1 MHSMIPRRR
10 MTPFLAVGGALCL
23 WALTMSA
30 QAPPAAP
37 QAPPAGGGRGA
48 GGGGGGRGAGGGGG
62 RGAGG
67 GAPAA
72 QNPQAAAPIDLT
84 GYWVS
89 LVTEDWLYRMRTPEK
104 GDMDQSVPMS
114 QAARAAA
121 MNWDPDKDTAAGE
134 QCKSYG
140 VAAIMRVPGRLH
152 ITWQDENTL
161 KVETDAGTQTRLL
174 HFGGTPPT
182 TGDAGW
188 QGYSVASWDG
198 IGGRG
203 GRGGGGGAPLNVA
216 PGGPAPIRPGS
227 LKVITTMMKSGYIR
241 KNGVPY
247 SASTKLTEFFDRL
260 NEPNGDTLLL
270 VSTTMEDPQ
279 FLTQPFLTSTHFKKE
294 PDGSKWSPSVCSAK

>member
-1 MHSMIPRRR
+1 MHSIIPRRR
-10 MTPFLAVGGALCL
+10 ITPLLALGGALLL
-23 WALTMSA
+23 WATVSVNA
-30 QAPPAAP
+30 QG
-37 QAPPAGGGRGA
+37 PPAGGGRG
-48 GGGGGGRGAGGGGG
+48 GGGRG
-62 RGAGG
+62 GG
-67 GAPAA
+67 GAPAGPQNA
-72 QNPQAAAPIDLT
+72 QTAAPIDLT

-140 VAAIMRVPGRLH
+140 AAAIMRVPGRLH

-161 KVETDAGTQTRLL
+161 KVETDAGTQTRLM
-174 HFGGTPPT
+174 HFGGQPPA

-188 QGYSVASWDG
+188 QGYSVASWEG
-198 IGGRG
+198 GGGRG
-203 GRGGGGGAPLNVA
+203 GRGGGPPAAGPTVPGAA
-216 PGGPAPIRPGS
+216 APIRPGS

-247 SASTKLTEFFDRL
+247 SAATKLTEYFDRL

-279 FLTQPFLTSTHFKKE
+279 YLTQPFLTSTHFKKE
-294 PDGSKWSPSVCSAK
+294 PDGSKWSPSPCSAK